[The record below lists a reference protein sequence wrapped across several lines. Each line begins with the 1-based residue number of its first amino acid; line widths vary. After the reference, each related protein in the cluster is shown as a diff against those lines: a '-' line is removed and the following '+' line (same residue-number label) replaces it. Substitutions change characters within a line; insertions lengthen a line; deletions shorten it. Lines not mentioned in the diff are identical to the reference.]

1 MPSQQDMRE
10 FSYIIGWWKKSGLR
24 KQYLLHICSIDR
36 YIASVVPKIR
46 QLPSTNHGPNTISKH
61 TLDFFGYQMLHK
73 LHGCC
78 GWLCYE
84 ILEILCGFVAFL
96 LFYGR

>member
-10 FSYIIGWWKKSGLR
+10 FSYIIGGWKKSGLR

-46 QLPSTNHGPNTISKH
+46 QLKYKPWTKH
-61 TLDFFGYQMLHK
+61 NFKTHLGFL
-73 LHGCC
+73 
-78 GWLCYE
+78 WLSNASQ
-84 ILEILCGFVAFL
+84 IA
-96 LFYGR
+96 